1 MRQVEYSVVVPVFN
15 SESTLK
21 ELFERISKTFNQ
33 LGKTFEVIFV
43 EDGGQDASW
52 DVLDSLKTEFPEF
65 ITAIKLNKNYG
76 QHNAIICGLQF
87 AGGQY
92 IITIDDDL
100 QNPPE
105 EIKKLIEVS
114 ETEKPDVVYGL
125 YSKKQ
130 HSRIRNIGSASVK
143 KTSKLLLKG
152 IGKGSSFRLIKK
164 SLVEKLL
171 DHHNHFMF
179 IDEVILWYTEN
190 FSFVLVEHHKRA
202 SGKSGYSRRKLFNMM
217 SDLVYYYTNIP
228 LKLMIWGGIIVS
240 FISFLL
246 GLQFILRKLLYD
258 TPLGYTSLIV
268 TILFSTSII
277 VFSLGVIG
285 GYLSRIYMVQ
295 NKKPPFSIQKV
306 LE

>member
-1 MRQVEYSVVVPVFN
+1 MQQVEYSVVVPVYN

-21 ELFERISKTFNQ
+21 ELFDRISRLFEQ
-33 LGKTFEVIFV
+33 LDKSYEVIFV

-52 DVLDSLKTEFPEF
+52 DVLEELKSRFPDK

-76 QHNAIICGLQF
+76 QHNASICGFQF
-87 AGGQY
+87 ANGGH

-105 EIKKLIEVS
+105 EIKKLIEAA
-114 ETEKPDVVYGL
+114 ETEDPDVVYGL
-125 YSKKQ
+125 YNKKQ

-152 IGKGSSFRLIKK
+152 IGKGSSFRMIKK
-164 SLVEKLL
+164 DLVEKLL
-171 DHHNHFMF
+171 GHQNHFMF
-179 IDEVILWYTEN
+179 IDEVLLWYTED
-190 FSFVLVEHHKRA
+190 FSFVLVDHHKRV
-202 SGKSGYSRRKLFNMM
+202 SGKSGYSRKKLFNMI
-217 SDLVYYYTNIP
+217 SDLVYFYTNIP
-228 LKLMIWGGIIVS
+228 LKLMVWGGIIVS
-240 FISFLL
+240 LISFLL
-246 GLQFILRKLLYD
+246 GIQFILRKLLYD
-258 TPLGYTSLIV
+258 IPLGYTSLIV

-277 VFSLGVIG
+277 VFSLGIIG
-285 GYLSRIYMVQ
+285 GYLSRIYLVQ

>member
-1 MRQVEYSVVVPVFN
+1 MRQVEYSVVVPVYN
-15 SESTLK
+15 SENTLR
-21 ELFERISKTFNQ
+21 ELYDRIQKAFEQ

-43 EDGGQDASW
+43 EDGGKDASW
-52 DVLDSLKTEFPEF
+52 DVLDSLKAEFPDH

-76 QHNAIICGLQF
+76 QHNATICGFQF
-87 AGGQY
+87 AGGRF

-105 EIKKLIEVS
+105 EIHKLVELS
-114 ETEKPDVVYGL
+114 EAKQPDVVYGL
-125 YSKKQ
+125 YDKKK
-130 HSRIRNIGSASVK
+130 HSRLRNIGSASVK

-152 IGKGSSFRLIKK
+152 LGKGSSFRLIRKE
-164 SLVEKLL
+164 LVAKLL
-171 DHHNHFMF
+171 EHHNHFMF
-179 IDEVILWYTEN
+179 IDEVLLWYTDN
-190 FSFVLVEHHKRA
+190 FAFVLVEHHRRA
-202 SGKSGYSRRKLFNMM
+202 KGKSGYSRQKLFSMI
-217 SDLVYYYTNIP
+217 SDLMYFYTNIP
-228 LKLMIWGGIIVS
+228 LRLMVWGGMIVS
-240 FISFLL
+240 FITFLL
-246 GLQFILRKLLYD
+246 GIQFILRKLLYD

-306 LE
+306 L

>member
-1 MRQVEYSVVVPVFN
+1 MQQVEYSVVVPVYN

-21 ELFERISKTFNQ
+21 ELFDRISKVFEQ
-33 LGKTFEVIFV
+33 LDKSYEVIFV

-52 DVLDSLKTEFPEF
+52 DVLDELKARFPDK

-76 QHNAIICGLQF
+76 QHNAIICGFQF
-87 AGGQY
+87 ANGGH

-105 EIKKLIEVS
+105 EIKKLIEAS
-114 ETEKPDVVYGL
+114 ETENPDVIYGL

-164 SLVEKLL
+164 DLVEKLL
-171 DHHNHFMF
+171 EHQNHFMF
-179 IDEVILWYTEN
+179 IDEVLLWYTED
-190 FSFVLVEHHKRA
+190 FSFVLVDHHKRA
-202 SGKSGYSRRKLFNMM
+202 SGKSGYSRKKLFNMI
-217 SDLVYYYTNIP
+217 SDLVYFYTNIP
-228 LKLMIWGGIIVS
+228 LKLMVWGGIIVS
-240 FISFLL
+240 LISFLL
-246 GLQFILRKLLYD
+246 GIQFILRKLLYD
-258 TPLGYTSLIV
+258 IPLGYTSLIV

-277 VFSLGVIG
+277 VFSLGIIG